1 MKVLS
6 DHLFAN
12 EAKIGD
18 AIRSPTINEDD
29 NTPSSKLLRLK
40 CPLNRSNGYIKTA
53 QILSKTEQYSVLKY
67 EKTLCCNNINEIQ
80 ILNNH
85 LWFYP
90 ASK

>member
-1 MKVLS
+1 MKVLF

-40 CPLNRSNGYIKTA
+40 CPLEEATFT
-53 QILSKTEQYSVLKY
+53 SKQ
-67 EKTLCCNNINEIQ
+67 
-80 ILNNH
+80 
-85 LWFYP
+85 P
-90 ASK
+90 